1 MNGIRLKLSA
11 AAVRFLRQAVEAY
24 LCVPAGDYTTLLE
37 QGILAALL
45 RRKAA
50 LFAWPKEVNTVSLR
64 VEEAAAVHRLA
75 SSIYGAGYDVQIR
88 SLACQFMMAIGPKL
102 MMNHYTLTI
111 NH

>member
-11 AAVRFLRQAVEAY
+11 AAVVFLRQAVETY

-37 QGILAALL
+37 HGVLAALL

-50 LFAWPKEVNTVSLR
+50 LFAWPKEVNTVTLR
-64 VEEAAAVHRLA
+64 EEEAAAIHRLA
-75 SSIYGAGYDVQIR
+75 GSIYSAGRDVQIR
-88 SLACQFMMAIGPKL
+88 SLACQLMMAIGPK
-102 MMNHYTLTI
+102 MMI